1 MWYLSSQLGMKE
13 QLESNLITK
22 YAAGLMSS
30 EEMKHLEEWL
40 KKNPQYN
47 MTVALIKQQDDA
59 MVNAIGRVT
68 L

>member
-1 MWYLSSQLGMKE
+1 MKE

-47 MTVALIKQQDDA
+47 VTVAIIKQQVDA
-59 MVNAIGRVT
+59 LVNAVGRAAV
-68 L
+68 

>member
-1 MWYLSSQLGMKE
+1 MKE

-47 MTVALIKQQDDA
+47 VTVSIIKQQVDA
-59 MVNAIGRVT
+59 LVNAVGRAAV
-68 L
+68 

>member
-1 MWYLSSQLGMKE
+1 MKE

-47 MTVALIKQQDDA
+47 VTVAIIKQQVDA
-59 MVNAIGRVT
+59 LVNAAGRVMV
-68 L
+68 